1 MGIISL
7 IKRWIGMFFKDQ
19 AEQDF
24 KTNVIESHAMDAV
37 IQKCANIYR
46 GTPYWVDGESG
57 IKTINFAKSICS
69 ETARL
74 ATLAIGIQIDGSAR
88 AEWLQEQVEK
98 IYFQIRHWVE
108 YGCAYGTVFI
118 KPNGEGFDVFTPLDV
133 LLINCDNQEIRGI
146 IFKDQYADGD
156 KFYTRLEYHRFVDT
170 VVDGVKVSPYY
181 ISNRTYVST
190 NPDNIGNPIK
200 MSKTKWS
207 NLLQDT
213 PPILKENGE
222 SLDAPMFGVFRTPA
236 ANNVDLNTVLGLPIY
251 AEAIEEL
258 KDLDIAYSRNAGEVF
273 DSEKIIL
280 ADDRLLIPDG
290 TPVHSK
296 PQEGMERARE
306 RMKLPHYVKNVFG
319 NENKEFYQEI
329 NPQLNTDTRIKG
341 INAILSQLGYKVGFS
356 NGYFVFNE
364 SSGIQTATG
373 VEAEQQRTVQFIKD
387 VRDKLESCLDG
398 AIYAM
403 NIYADLY
410 GLAPVGAYEVTYDF
424 GNILYSYAEDKARW
438 WGYVTTGKVPFWY
451 YLTKFEGF
459 SEEDAKALSEDAQQ
473 QSANGGLFGEE

>member
-1 MGIISL
+1 
-7 IKRWIGMFFKDQ
+7 MFFKSQ

-24 KTNVIESHAMDAV
+24 RTEVIESPVMAAV

-46 GTPYWVDGESG
+46 GTPYWVDEDSR
-57 IKTINFAKSICS
+57 IKTINFAKSVCS

-88 AEWLQEQVEK
+88 ATWLQEQIDK

-133 LLINCDNQEIRGI
+133 LLTDCDNQEVRGI

-156 KFYTRLEYHRFVDT
+156 KYYTRLEYHRFVDG
-170 VVDGVKVSPYY
+170 VVDGIKVSPYY

-190 NPDNIGNPIK
+190 SAESIGNPIEI
-200 MSKTKWS
+200 SKTKWAG
-207 NLLQDT
+207 LIEDT
-213 PPILKENGE
+213 PPIMKGNGE
-222 SLDAPMFGVFRTPA
+222 SLDGPMFGVFRTPQ
-236 ANNVDLNTVLGLPIY
+236 ANNADLNTVLGLPIF

-258 KDLDIAYSRNAGEVF
+258 KDLDIAYSRNAGEIF

-280 ADDRLLIPDG
+280 ADDRLLFSSG
-290 TPVHSK
+290 TPVNRMTAD
-296 PQEGMERARE
+296 GMERKRQQL
-306 RMKLPHYVKNVFG
+306 KLPHYVKNVFG
-319 NENKEFYQEI
+319 NDEKEFYQEI
-329 NPQLNTDTRIKG
+329 NPQLNTDTRIAG
-341 INAILSQLGYKVGFS
+341 INALLSQLGYKIGFS

-373 VEAEQQRTVQFIKD
+373 VEAAQQRTIQFVKD

-403 NIYADLY
+403 NVHADLY
-410 GLAPVGAYEVTYDF
+410 GLAPVGAYEVNYDF
-424 GNILYSYAEDKARW
+424 GDITYNYDEDKARW
-438 WGYVTTGKVPFWY
+438 LSYANAGRIPFWY
-451 YLTKFEGF
+451 YLVKFEGF
-459 SEEDAKALSEDAQQ
+459 SEEDAKALVAEMEESQE
-473 QSANGGLFGEE
+473 NGLFGEE